1 MNVLINI
8 YKKKVQTKDWR
19 KKKNSVAIVATV
31 PLEQIKRMVAFTHSP
46 NKCHNIFTKH
56 LFLVVVDLT
65 TLTAMCVCIY
75 IYIYIALL
83 YAFTR
88 AMRLFF

>member
-1 MNVLINI
+1 M
-8 YKKKVQTKDWR
+8 
-19 KKKNSVAIVATV
+19 

-75 IYIYIALL
+75 IYIYSLIIRIH
-83 YAFTR
+83 TCNET
-88 AMRLFF
+88 FFFNIYFRFSVIMFKSEIKIL

>member
-1 MNVLINI
+1 MQVLINI

-56 LFLVVVDLT
+56 LFSIVVSHSIIFYYFILT
-65 TLTAMCVCIY
+65 YKKLTPQ
-75 IYIYIALL
+75 
-83 YAFTR
+83 
-88 AMRLFF
+88 

>member
-8 YKKKVQTKDWR
+8 YKKKVQTKDWT

-56 LFLVVVDLT
+56 LFLVVVSHNFIFYYFILNYKKLT
-65 TLTAMCVCIY
+65 LQ
-75 IYIYIALL
+75 
-83 YAFTR
+83 
-88 AMRLFF
+88 